1 VDRQIRVGT
10 GIQYDWSEALTVGA
24 AYEYFDN
31 GKAKIGQEGGALQG
45 PLKGDFNPAAGHFLA
60 LNLIWR
66 F

>member
-1 VDRQIRVGT
+1 MDRQIRVGT
-10 GIQYDWSEALTVGA
+10 GIQYDWNEAITVGA

-31 GKAKIGQEGGALQG
+31 GKAKIDQEGGALQG
-45 PLKGDFNPAAGHFLA
+45 PLKGDFDPAAGHWIA